1 MVEFTVANGTKFIN
15 KNTLGTIA
23 VNTLVDGVL
32 TNAAGN
38 VTVTVVDEQGN
49 TVVDAQTA
57 STSTTGVYTYDLGIT
72 NTTDVK
78 KLTATWTG
86 TFESVVQKGDL
97 IYEVVGL
104 DLFSLNSARSFDDSK
119 LQSST
124 TYTTANI
131 LDERYTL
138 TNLLEEYTGQGWIP
152 RFKRDRLQGE
162 STEAITLDKRI
173 VNKIIRVEVN
183 GTVVANDNF
192 QVDKITG
199 VLFRI
204 DGSIFP
210 YPTRTKPFNV
220 VVDYEYGH
228 DYVKNGVDR
237 IGLKLLIDRIVSSNI
252 SDRTRSYQDEIATIQ
267 FITEG
272 GPMNNITRLPEVN
285 SWIEANSIRQVA
297 S

>member
-1 MVEFTVANGTKFIN
+1 MVEFSVANGTKFIN
-15 KNTLGTIA
+15 KNTVGTIA
-23 VNTLVDGVL
+23 VNTFVDGVL
-32 TNAAGN
+32 TAATGD

-49 TVVDAQTA
+49 VVVNEQTA
-57 STSTTGVYTYDLGIT
+57 STSVTGVYTYDLGIA
-72 NTTDVK
+72 NTTEVK

-86 TFESVVQKGDL
+86 TYSSAVQKGNL

-104 DLFSLNSARSFDDSK
+104 ELFTLSSARSFDDSK

-124 TYTTANI
+124 TYPTATI

-152 RFKRDRLQGE
+152 RFKRDKLQGD

-183 GTVVANDNF
+183 GTVVNNNNF
-192 QVDKITG
+192 QVDTTTG
-199 VLFRI
+199 VLFRT

-228 DYVKNGVDR
+228 DYLKNGVDR